1 MKTLVTG
8 DFHSSMEMEE
18 DDTEVGEAVRAIH
31 QFQTYIQAVI
41 EDIAYCLGQKVYG
54 NFNVRSKN
62 RSLYDGDLQPILVAL
77 RNTDIK
83 VSETLHT
90 ITESVDHMVAST
102 AQISDSAQSVAEG
115 ATDQASAVEELSVT
129 INEIAADSAKTAEAA
144 EAAHASV
151 SKAGDLV
158 NVSVNHVQNLNEAM
172 IRISESSEEIGK
184 IIATIENI
192 AYQTNI
198 LALNVAVEAAR
209 AGEAGKSFAVVA
221 DEVRTLSGKSD
232 EAAKAT
238 KELIEK
244 SMVAVSDGARA
255 MDRVTEVLGELSL
268 QAANVVEN
276 VDFVNDTI
284 KVQAGAIAQVTG

>member
-1 MKTLVTG
+1 
-8 DFHSSMEMEE
+8 
-18 DDTEVGEAVRAIH
+18 
-31 QFQTYIQAVI
+31 
-41 EDIAYCLGQKVYG
+41 
-54 NFNVRSKN
+54 
-62 RSLYDGDLQPILVAL
+62 
-77 RNTDIK
+77 
-83 VSETLHT
+83 
-90 ITESVDHMVAST
+90 
-102 AQISDSAQSVAEG
+102 
-115 ATDQASAVEELSVT
+115 
-129 INEIAADSAKTAEAA
+129 
-144 EAAHASV
+144 
-151 SKAGDLV
+151 
-158 NVSVNHVQNLNEAM
+158 VNHVQNLNEAM

-255 MDRVTEVLGELSL
+255 MDRVTEALGELSQ
-268 QAANVVEN
+268 QAVNVVEN
-276 VDFVNDTI
+276 VDFVTDTI
-284 KVQAGAIAQVTG
+284 KVQAGAIAQVTGGIDQISAVVQTNSAASEEFAATSQEMADNAELIRELMSHFELRKSEDTAYNKGIHNLIAEKAIAKKERVNK